1 MNSPERIIQEG
12 VSLKSFNTF
21 GIDVKAD
28 FLSEIRSAVQL
39 RHLLQEEQW
48 KTKEL
53 LILGGGSNVLFT
65 GDVHALVLLNRI
77 DGIEK
82 LREDDHHVWV
92 KAGAGVV
99 WHELVMWC
107 VERGWGGVENLS
119 LIPGSVGAGPMQN
132 IGAYGV
138 ELKDVFYELEAMKL
152 DDLSVHTFS
161 NADCRFGYRESVFKR
176 ELRNKF
182 FILSVTF
189 KLSKTAEIRT
199 SYGAITAELQRMGVE
214 QPGIREV
221 SNAVISIRRSKL
233 PDPAKLG
240 NAGSFFKNPEIE
252 EKLFD
257 RLKQQHP
264 NVVGY
269 PTTPGRVK
277 LAAGWLI
284 EQCGWKGKVVG
295 HTGSHKDQALVLVN
309 YGGATGNEIWQLAI
323 DIKNSVKEKFGVDI
337 EPEVNVY

>member
-1 MNSPERIIQEG
+1 MITVRQHI
-12 VSLKSFNTF
+12 SLKPFNTF
-21 GIDVKAD
+21 GLDVKAEN
-28 FLSEIRSAVQL
+28 FTEVASVEEIQT
-39 RHLLQEEQW
+39 LLNEPFWREQ
-48 KTKEL
+48 EL

-65 GDVHALVLLNRI
+65 KDVQGVVMLNRI
-77 DGIEK
+77 GGIGIV
-82 LREDDHHVWV
+82 REDEAAVWV

-107 VERGWGGVENLS
+107 IERGWGGIENLS

-152 DDLSVHTFS
+152 DDLTVHTFS
-161 NADCRFGYRESVFKR
+161 NAACRFGYRESVFKR

-182 FILSVTF
+182 FIISVTF
-189 KLSKTAEIRT
+189 KLSKSAQLNT
-199 SYGAITAELQRMGVE
+199 SYGAISTELQRMGVQE
-214 QPGIREV
+214 PGIRDV
-221 SNAVISIRRSKL
+221 SNAVINIRRSKL
-233 PDPAKLG
+233 PDPTLLG
-240 NAGSFFKNPEIE
+240 NAGSFFKNPEVDE
-252 EKLFD
+252 QVFSA
-257 RLKQQHP
+257 LKAAYP

-269 PTTPGRVK
+269 PTSPGRVK

-284 EQCGWKGKVVG
+284 EQCGWKGRVVG

-309 YGGATGNEIWQLAI
+309 YGGATGKEIWQLAL
-323 DIKNSVKEKFGVDI
+323 DIKSSVLEKFGVNI